1 MEERTQAEFYADLA
15 KRFKYKPPTYLTE
28 TQALTYV
35 GFTIR
40 EYRDSEGVQMR
51 SIDCQQDTAKL
62 VELAGIAVPDIHAAG
77 EVSDARWLRNSV

>member
-1 MEERTQAEFYADLA
+1 MTILVSQWHSMWMMGYVVRGTPAAQAEFYADLA

-51 SIDCQQDTAKL
+51 SIDCQ
-62 VELAGIAVPDIHAAG
+62 
-77 EVSDARWLRNSV
+77 